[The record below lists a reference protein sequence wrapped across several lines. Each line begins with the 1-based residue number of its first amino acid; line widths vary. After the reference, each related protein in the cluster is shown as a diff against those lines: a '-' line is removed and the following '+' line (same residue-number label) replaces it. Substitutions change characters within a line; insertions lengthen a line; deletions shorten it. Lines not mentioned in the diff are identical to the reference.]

1 MRKTIIASLLF
12 ATTTPLS
19 VAGFVDSDGAS
30 YESPQGVQQLTTSNT
45 ESERDIVSDS
55 GSAASKVPQID
66 RTPAQGL
73 QHNGWDS
80 VKNFVQPVIGVAG
93 NHDDVVGSRDSGVI
107 AGADVQKPVD
117 PNKPTWQDSKINCDN
132 PMYQQLCK
140 ELTGASE
147 GGGSQPAQWHT
158 VYSGGGTRNIVV
170 PKSYSS
176 FKLWYRY
183 TGQYNSTSGAIS
195 TTKTGT
201 VSGAQGANVSIVYS
215 DKARAYCRG
224 GEVLFNTTAKLSFIA
239 TTGVSAPSGV
249 TGAKVYTASCS
260 PSYVQGKII
269 NFVITRFDA
278 YY

>member
-19 VAGFVDSDGAS
+19 VAGFVDSDGVS

-45 ESERDIVSDS
+45 ESERDIISDS
-55 GSAASKVPQID
+55 GSASSKVPQID

-80 VKNFVQPVIGVAG
+80 VKSFVQPVIGVAG

-147 GGGSQPAQWHT
+147 GGSSQPAQWNV
-158 VYSGGGTRNIVV
+158 VYNGAGTRNITV

-183 TGQYNSTSGAIS
+183 TGQYNSTGGTIS
-195 TTKTGT
+195 TTKTGLFT
-201 VSGAQGANVSIVYS
+201 GSQGANVSIVYS
-215 DKARAYCRG
+215 TNGTAYCRG
-224 GEVLFNTTAKLSFIA
+224 GEAKFPISAKLSFIA
-239 TTGVSAPSGV
+239 TTGISAPSGA
-249 TGAKVYTASCS
+249 TGGKEYTASCS
-260 PSYVQGKII
+260 PSYLQARIS
-269 NFVITRFDA
+269 NFVVTRFEA